1 MGKVLKILRFCSN
14 GHIGGLTV
22 QTGFKMANTRQ
33 AYMLI
38 VCVCV
43 RKSARESTAK
53 ALPLAHHECMLNA
66 WKNGKVERFR
76 YVKITSIS
84 PKLSILMYRVV
95 VLHILCNSH
104 LFGMFDNCFFLNI
117 FGRNKT
123 IGFWHYLTHPVCFPF
138 SFYVQS
144 LKCSFPFF
152 HAFTVHSQ
160 CANSNAFAV
169 RSLALFALLHSR
181 PLFIL
186 RLHCVHISFTVASL
200 FTCVCT
206 LFALCV
212 CSSFSVHKRSPNS
225 I

>member
-1 MGKVLKILRFCSN
+1 MSACWTHEKWESRTFQVCECYV
-14 GHIGGLTV
+14 HIF
-22 QTGFKMANTRQ
+22 QT
-33 AYMLI
+33 
-38 VCVCV
+38 
-43 RKSARESTAK
+43 
-53 ALPLAHHECMLNA
+53 
-66 WKNGKVERFR
+66 
-76 YVKITSIS
+76 
-84 PKLSILMYRVV
+84 LSILLYRVV

-104 LFGMFDNCFFLNI
+104 LFGLFDNCYLLNI

-144 LKCSFPFF
+144 LKRSFPFF

-160 CANSNAFAV
+160 CANSNAFALH
-169 RSLALFALLHSR
+169 SLALFALLHSR

-212 CSSFSVHKRSPNS
+212 NYICSSFSVHKRSPNS

>member
-1 MGKVLKILRFCSN
+1 
-14 GHIGGLTV
+14 
-22 QTGFKMANTRQ
+22 
-33 AYMLI
+33 
-38 VCVCV
+38 
-43 RKSARESTAK
+43 
-53 ALPLAHHECMLNA
+53 MLNA
-66 WKNGKVERFR
+66 WKNGKSRTFD
-76 YVKITSIS
+76 VKITSIIS
-84 PKLSILMYRVV
+84 QTLSNLLYRVV

-104 LFGMFDNCFFLNI
+104 LFGLFDNCFLLNI

-144 LKCSFPFF
+144 LKRSFPFF
-152 HAFTVHSQ
+152 HAFTVHSR

-200 FTCVCT
+200 FTCICT